1 MKPLRV
7 LATFCVAILLG
18 GCATSAIA
26 PSFESQVRAEAGPT
40 VRLMA
45 GANGSCSAVVV
56 APGLAMT
63 ALHCEQAFEPK
74 VDGHAVSRWIKF
86 SQKDAALVVVPGL
99 TCPCATL
106 VAEPAFEAG
115 ERVAAI
121 GFPHGVGSLISYGE
135 AQDFVLYEG
144 ETYLHHSAPVVGGMS
159 GGGVFVVREG
169 RTWLLAI
176 TSRGSGTSSLAVP
189 ASGLPFNLALKE

>member
-1 MKPLRV
+1 MKPLHL
-7 LATFCVAILLG
+7 LATFFVAILVG

-26 PSFESQVRAEAGPT
+26 PTFESRVRAEAAPT
-40 VRLMA
+40 VRLMQ

-86 SQKDAALVVVPGL
+86 SSKDVALVTVPGL
-99 TCPCATL
+99 TCPCAILST
-106 VAEPAFEAG
+106 PAPAG
-115 ERVAAI
+115 ERLAAI
-121 GFPHGVGSLISYGE
+121 GFPYGIGLTVSYGE
-135 AQDFVLYEG
+135 SQGDVFYEG
-144 ETYLHHSAPVVGGMS
+144 ERYLHHTAPTASGMS

-169 RTWLLAI
+169 RTWLVAI
-176 TSRGSGTSSLAVP
+176 TSRAAQSASALSVP
-189 ASGLPFNLALKE
+189 VDGLPLNLALKE